1 MMQLKSSMRAIII
14 SAVITTSS
22 IAKAKATA
30 ASTTTY
36 RSDNN
41 KENQGNIQGNF
52 IIREIITA
60 ATRGILYIVRIFV

>member
-22 IAKAKATA
+22 IAKATA